1 MGPDPSIV
9 LSGVISM
16 NAFKLTVAAATAAF
30 LAFSGSAFSQDKAKS
45 KGKLAKEDQQALTRL
60 AQGDRAEIAA
70 GKVALKK
77 GNALEVKQY
86 AEHMVKEHTR
96 MLEKGSQVA
105 KAKGVNPPA
114 SPDAKH
120 QAALKKL
127 EKLSGAQF
135 DKAYIAQMVQDHQE
149 MLSLAQKT
157 AQSAKDGELKS
168 HASQGVQHIQEHLQ
182 KAQELQASLGGSSS
196 AGSSTPKPAKKK

>member
-1 MGPDPSIV
+1 
-9 LSGVISM
+9 M
-16 NAFKLTVAAATAAF
+16 NAFKLTVAAAAAAF
-30 LAFSGSAFSQDKAKS
+30 LAFSGAAFSQA
-45 KGKLAKEDQQALTRL
+45 KGKLNKQDQQAFTHL
-60 AQGDRAEIAA
+60 AQGDRAEVAA
-70 GKVALKK
+70 GKLAQKK
-77 GNALEVKQY
+77 GESLEVKQFG
-86 AEHMVKEHTR
+86 EHMVKDHTQ
-96 MLEKGSQVA
+96 MLKKGAQLA
-105 KAKGVNPPA
+105 KAKGVKAPA
-114 SPDAKH
+114 GTDAKH
-120 QAALKKL
+120 KAALKKL

-182 KAQELQASLGGSSS
+182 KAQELQATLGGSSS